1 MTLEKKKTLI
11 LCIILVLCLA
21 VLGILISLVAKNALT
36 PADQSEAQYMELPR
50 LQGLSLSE
58 AKKVLTDLN
67 ISYEIVHT
75 DDNTINRVLDIEY
88 KGKTE
93 NGKDML
99 EIGTAVKLFANE
111 VGIDKIVYL
120 TFDDGPTYSNTYDIL
135 DTLDQYEAKATFF
148 VLGNRVHEYADRIEA
163 TYERGHTLACHSYS
177 HDLDRTSSGFV
188 YKSIGTMLDEIR
200 KYEDAMKDVL
210 GVEIVNNIPKL
221 FRFPG
226 GSTTNG
232 RISKDEAL
240 DYIANI
246 REKGYKIYDWT
257 ALTGDAE
264 GNSTASEFIAYLENG
279 INKAKQNGD
288 PIIILM
294 HDKYSTNQALSE
306 ILDYLKSNGYYFD
319 TLDNCPEY
327 TFAEN

>member
-148 VLGNRVHEYADRIEA
+148 VLGTWAEANPDIMKKIVAHGHEI
-163 TYERGHTLACHSYS
+163 GNHSYN
-177 HDLDRTSSGFV
+177 HTH
-188 YKSIGTMLDEIR
+188 YT
-200 KYEDAMKDVL
+200 AMAQNDMRSDIDKC
-210 GVEIVNNIPKL
+210 
-221 FRFPG
+221 
-226 GSTTNG
+226 
-232 RISKDEAL
+232 
-240 DYIANI
+240 
-246 REKGYKIYDWT
+246 
-257 ALTGDAE
+257 
-264 GNSTASEFIAYLENG
+264 
-279 INKAKQNGD
+279 NKAIQDTSGISPTLLRAPSGD
-288 PIIILM
+288 YNNEVIETTHSAGMEYIQW
-294 HDKYSTNQALSE
+294 SVE
-306 ILDYLKSNGYYFD
+306 
-319 TLDNCPEY
+319 TLDTKMRE
-327 TFAEN
+327 